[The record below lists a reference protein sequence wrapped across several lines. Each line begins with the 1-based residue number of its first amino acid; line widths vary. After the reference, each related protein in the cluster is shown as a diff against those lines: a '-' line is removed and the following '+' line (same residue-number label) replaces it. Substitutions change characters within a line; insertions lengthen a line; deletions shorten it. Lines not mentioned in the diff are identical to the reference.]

1 MGWWWKGV
9 MEAEGKVEWSGEPRA
24 REWRRELVCGGGGF
38 IHLFPF
44 VVEVW
49 YELMERE
56 ASSLATAHSA
66 HGLFL
71 LFHLF
76 AICGFLD
83 LQVDLLSLSSVQT
96 SLNCFLSSFGP
107 CAALLVHCLH

>member
-1 MGWWWKGV
+1 MG
-9 MEAEGKVEWSGEPRA
+9 E
-24 REWRRELVCGGGGF
+24 RERFCGGGGF

-66 HGLFL
+66 HGMFL

-76 AICGFLD
+76 AFCGFLD
-83 LQVDLLSLSSVQT
+83 LQVDLLSLSMIQT
-96 SLNCFLSSFGP
+96 YLNCFLSSPGALYCFT
-107 CAALLVHCLH
+107 CALLRMVMKNLS

>member
-1 MGWWWKGV
+1 

-24 REWRRELVCGGGGF
+24 REWRREMLCGGDGGF

-56 ASSLATAHSA
+56 ASSLATAHNA
-66 HGLFL
+66 HGMFL

-76 AICGFLD
+76 AFCGFLD
-83 LQVDLLSLSSVQT
+83 LQVDLLFLFLVQTHLNSILSSC
-96 SLNCFLSSFGP
+96 LGCCFEW
-107 CAALLVHCLH
+107 